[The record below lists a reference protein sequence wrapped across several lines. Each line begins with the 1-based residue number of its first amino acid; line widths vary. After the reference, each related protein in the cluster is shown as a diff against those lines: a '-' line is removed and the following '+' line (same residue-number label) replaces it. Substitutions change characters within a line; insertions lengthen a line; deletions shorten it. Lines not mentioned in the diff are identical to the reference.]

1 MFFVSQCKLVPQ
13 DLRTFLSQY
22 LPDYMIPTCY
32 CQLNHLPLNH
42 NGKIDVSKLE
52 NIEVRQDG
60 VEYEP
65 VVNEVLDEIK
75 TIWSELLGINKNTIR
90 VTDRYFALGGNSILL
105 IQLQR
110 LLMTRLGVEIDLVDL
125 FTFNTIEKIE
135 IYFRKKTSDLRW

>member
-1 MFFVSQCKLVPQ
+1 M
-13 DLRTFLSQY
+13 
-22 LPDYMIPTCY
+22 
-32 CQLNHLPLNH
+32 PLNH

-135 IYFRKKTSDLRW
+135 RYILEKRLQTCVGDDKNAEHHMKSECLVLKMSLKEMIDRKMGKMEL